1 MIVGLVLIVSVGL
14 SGAVTGFSG
23 SILGWLGSRSRP
35 DGAGRPVVGDRH
47 ALAIVASTVLLLAM
61 FKLLLVDTHA
71 PRRALLGGALLGAV
85 GFEVLKLGANT
96 LLAHTRGQPAF
107 QAFGV
112 ALILLIW
119 INYFS
124 RLVMYAAAWAYTS
137 PLALEQRTTE
147 AMRAPGAALS
157 ADNGEAPGPAAPTP
171 VEARDPA
178 VATVVEKPKQR
189 AWLFAAGGALVAW
202 VALTI
207 RGGRSR

>member
-1 MIVGLVLIVSVGL
+1 
-14 SGAVTGFSG
+14 
-23 SILGWLGSRSRP
+23 
-35 DGAGRPVVGDRH
+35 
-47 ALAIVASTVLLLAM
+47 M
-61 FKLLLVDTHA
+61 FRLLLVDTHA

-85 GFEVLKLGANT
+85 GFEILKLVANT

-157 ADNGEAPGPAAPTP
+157 TDNGEAPGPAAPP
-171 VEARDPA
+171 PSRRVI
-178 VATVVEKPKQR
+178 
-189 AWLFAAGGALVAW
+189 L
-202 VALTI
+202 
-207 RGGRSR
+207 RSRPPSRSPSSVPGCSPPAPPWSPGSPSDPWRPLPLTRRILRAADR